1 MNHTPKKENAIILIG
16 QVKNFDPLADLFK
29 TQVHQHLHQT
39 SEYILL
45 TSQQKTYTNPRQNEN
60 HPIDHTTIL
69 KHINFTQIIYDELEK
84 EDSTQYLTLYQLN
97 KYLNNTYGGAYEEHS
112 LLSTFNAL
120 KQLYSLHLL
129 YHTLQS
135 QNKHYNKYILLRSDI
150 HHDTAFNPEWLKNPE
165 DTTIPL
171 QSSWGGYND
180 RYAIL
185 NHKAFTSY
193 CSRYQKIYHYP
204 QKLHAETY
212 LKQTLDQDNITVNLQ
227 EEIKFRLLRS
237 DGTLTSMQY

>member
-1 MNHTPKKENAIILIG
+1 MNHTPQKENVIILMG

-29 TQVHQHLHQT
+29 TQIHQNLHQNC
-39 SEYILL
+39 EYILL

-60 HPIDHTTIL
+60 HQIDYTSIL
-69 KHINFTQIIYDELEK
+69 KHINFAQIIYDELEK
-84 EDSTQYLTLYQLN
+84 EESTQNQTLRQLN
-97 KYLNNTYGGAYEEHS
+97 TYLNNTYGGAYDEHS
-112 LLSTFNAL
+112 ILSTYNSL
-120 KQLYSLHLL
+120 KLLYSLHLL

-165 DTTIPL
+165 DAIIPL

-185 NHKAFTSY
+185 NEKAFTSY

-204 QKLHAETY
+204 QKLHAESY
-212 LKQTLDQDNITVNLQ
+212 LKQTLDQDNITVKQ
-227 EEIKFRLLRS
+227 PEEIRFRLLRS
-237 DGTLTSMQY
+237 DGTLTSKEY